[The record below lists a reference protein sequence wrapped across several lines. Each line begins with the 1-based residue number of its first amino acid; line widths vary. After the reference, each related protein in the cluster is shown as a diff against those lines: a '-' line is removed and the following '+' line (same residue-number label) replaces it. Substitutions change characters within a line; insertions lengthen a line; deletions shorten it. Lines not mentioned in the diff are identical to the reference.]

1 MTNEQI
7 EYLKTIVKGRSV
19 KEIQELLKKK
29 FDTEFTKS
37 HIAYIKNKYDIRSG
51 PLGRFEKGHTPLRYA
66 PIGSE
71 RIKNG
76 HVVVKVAEPSIWK
89 TKQRV
94 IYEEK
99 YGKIPEG
106 HRIIFADGN
115 KRNFDIE
122 NLILVSDSEALIMS
136 TNGLMYEDAELTKT
150 GSLIAKIIDK
160 NRKLERKIVGG
171 EDE

>member
-89 TKQRV
+89 PKQRV
-94 IYEEK
+94 VYEK
-99 YGKIPEG
+99 HYGDIPAG
-106 HRIIFADGN
+106 HRVIFADGN
-115 KRNFDIE
+115 KRNFDKD
-122 NLILVSDSEALIMS
+122 NLILVTEAESLIMS
-136 TNGLMYEDAELTKT
+136 TNGLLYENAELTKT
-150 GSLIAKIIDK
+150 GSIIAKVIDRTNK
-160 NRKLERKIVGG
+160 VKKKGKV
-171 EDE
+171 